1 MFQQCVR
8 LLDWL
13 RNDVNIYV
21 CIYIYIYIYIVLYGF
36 ICGAVVH
43 PCIAALLCACDDPE
57 LVGGAD
63 CVGTE

>member
-1 MFQQCVR
+1 MFQQCMR

-21 CIYIYIYIYIVLYGF
+21 YIYYLVWF

-57 LVGGAD
+57 FVGGAD